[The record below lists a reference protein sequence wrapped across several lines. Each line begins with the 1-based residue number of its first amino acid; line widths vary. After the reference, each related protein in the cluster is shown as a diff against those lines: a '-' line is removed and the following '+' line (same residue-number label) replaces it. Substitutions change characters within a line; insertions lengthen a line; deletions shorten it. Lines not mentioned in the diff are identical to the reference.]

1 MPKFPFVTREI
12 DGVQRKVFTI
22 TCAETGVEFEHVQE
36 GRGRPP
42 LFAPEVRARR
52 QAEAEARKGQPRGP
66 KRKNAKLATLGL
78 VTKEGAP
85 EAGQRALLVPA
96 DKYRNWATAVRHARL
111 VLVSEVNGDTA
122 TVTTEGLP
130 YGEPETMEAPTR
142 NLVTMTF
149 VAG

>member
-1 MPKFPFVTREI
+1 MSKFPFVTNEA
-12 DGVQRKVFTI
+12 GQKVFTL
-22 TCAETGVEFEHVQE
+22 TCQETGVEFEHVQE

-42 LFAPEVRARR
+42 LYSPEVRARR
-52 QAEAEARKGQPRGP
+52 KAEAEARKGQPRGP
-66 KRKNAKLATLGL
+66 KRKHARLATLGI

-96 DKYRNWATAVRHARL
+96 DKYRNWAQAVRHARL
-111 VLVSEVNGDTA
+111 VLVAEVNGDTA

-130 YGEPETMEAPTR
+130 YGETETAQAPVR
-142 NLVTMTF
+142 NLVSLEY

>member
-1 MPKFPFVTREI
+1 MSKFPFVLNDE
-12 DGVQRKVFTI
+12 GQKVFTI
-22 TCAETGVEFEHVQE
+22 TCAETGVEFEHVQT

-42 LFAPEVRARR
+42 LFSPEVRARR

-66 KRKNAKLATLGL
+66 RRKNAKLASLGI
-78 VTKEGAP
+78 VTKEGTP
-85 EAGQRALLVPA
+85 EAGNRALLVPA
-96 DKYRNWATAVRHARL
+96 DKYRNWAQAVRHARL

-130 YGEPETMEAPTR
+130 YGEAETMDAPVR
-142 NLVTMTF
+142 NLVTLEY